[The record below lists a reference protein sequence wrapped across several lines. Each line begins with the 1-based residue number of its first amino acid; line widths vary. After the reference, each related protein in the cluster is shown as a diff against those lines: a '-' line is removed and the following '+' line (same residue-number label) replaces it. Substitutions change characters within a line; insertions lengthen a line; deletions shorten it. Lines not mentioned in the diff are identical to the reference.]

1 MSKYLHMLVAWV
13 TRAHNY
19 IMTLNDSFETNFS
32 DKELHFLV
40 IGAIG
45 LGLILLVYPLF
56 RLLANHN
63 KVLAIT
69 WIYVLTV
76 LLVLTFAIEIGQFIT
91 GTGTMEFGEPV
102 DPSDPECYDYD
113 MKEEQRNGMLYTNV
127 FWGNSLAYRWNHPG
141 LFDADVVIG
150 DCVMFGHEGM
160 LGVVGIQYL

>member
-76 LLVLTFAIEIGQFIT
+76 LLVLTFAIEIGQSIT
-91 GTGTMEFGEPV
+91 GTGRMEF
-102 DPSDPECYDYD
+102 
-113 MKEEQRNGMLYTNV
+113 
-127 FWGNSLAYRWNHPG
+127 
-141 LFDADVVIG
+141 ADVVA
-150 DCVMFGHEGM
+150 GM
-160 LGVVGIQYL
+160 GGFFAVTVVITALHLLLWCARSIVKAVRSRKRRAVQNG

>member
-13 TRAHNY
+13 TRVHNY

-76 LLVLTFAIEIGQFIT
+76 LLVLTFAIEIGQSIT
-91 GTGTMEFGEPV
+91 GTGRMEF
-102 DPSDPECYDYD
+102 
-113 MKEEQRNGMLYTNV
+113 
-127 FWGNSLAYRWNHPG
+127 
-141 LFDADVVIG
+141 ADVVAGMGGFFAVTVVITALHLLLW
-150 DCVMFGHEGM
+150 CARSIVMAVRSRKRRAVENG
-160 LGVVGIQYL
+160 